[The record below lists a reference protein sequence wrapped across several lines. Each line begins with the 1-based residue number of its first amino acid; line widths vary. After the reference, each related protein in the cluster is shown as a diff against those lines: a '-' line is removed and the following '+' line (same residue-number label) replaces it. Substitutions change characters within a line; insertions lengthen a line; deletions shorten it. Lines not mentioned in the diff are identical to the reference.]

1 MTYTELLQ
9 ITADQGAD
17 IFFQADRRFARIV
30 KRGQPTINYRAAQ
43 VIVDDWGMGYLNELI

>member
-9 ITADQGAD
+9 IAADQGAD

-30 KRGQPTINYRAAQ
+30 KRGQPTINYRVAR
-43 VIVDDWGMGYLNELI
+43 VVVDDWGMGYIYEVI